1 MASRKPLVINAG
13 QIQQLQSGD
22 VLDAVVTEVDV
33 VSLTNGNAGSIVIG
47 MPVYSDANDSVD
59 KAKADAVATVEVL
72 GLVQDTSI
80 SAAAAGFIQT
90 DGVLTATTGQ
100 WDAVTGDAGGLTA
113 GTVYYLDQTTAG
125 LLTTTAPTTVS
136 QFVVRVGKALSTT
149 KMEITVT
156 QPIKL

>member
-1 MASRKPLVINAG
+1 MNSG

-47 MPVYSDANDSVD
+47 SPVYSDADDSVD
-59 KAKADAVATVEVL
+59 IAKADAAATVEVL

-80 SAAAAGFIQT
+80 GAAASGLIQT
-90 DGVLTATTGQ
+90 DGVITATTGQ
-100 WDAVTGDAGGLTA
+100 WDAVTGESGGLVA
-113 GTVYYLDQTTAG
+113 GTIYYLDETTAG
-125 LLTTTAPTTVS
+125 NLTITAPTTAG

-149 KMEITVT
+149 EMEITIT

>member
-1 MASRKPLVINAG
+1 MASRKPLVINSG

-47 MPVYSDANDSVD
+47 MAVYSDADDSVD
-59 KAKADAVATVEVL
+59 IAKADALATVEVL

-80 SAAAAGFIQT
+80 GAAASGLIQT

-100 WDAVTGDAGGLTA
+100 WDTVTGDSGGLTA
-113 GTVYYLDQTTAG
+113 GSVYYLDETTAG
-125 LLTTTAPTTVS
+125 NLTLTAPTTVS

-149 KMEITVT
+149 EMEITIT